1 MAGEAQLAKLCVVMK
16 NKKPLKDRLALVTG
30 ASRGIGR
37 ALALALAE
45 HGAHVVVAAR
55 TIGALEELDDEIRK
69 AGGKATLLQ
78 LDLSKG
84 DKIDQLGPTLFQR
97 WGKLDIFVG
106 NAGVLGP
113 LSPLH
118 HVTEDAWNQVID
130 INLSAN
136 WRLIRTLDPLLKRS
150 DAGRAVFLT
159 SGAAT
164 GKYAYWGPYGVS
176 KAGLEALVKTYAHE
190 LADTSVRVNL
200 VNPGPVRTAMRAK
213 AFPGEDPNTLPAP
226 DELVPLFLELVSP
239 ECDFSGRV
247 INFADWKK
255 KHIPADA

>member
-1 MAGEAQLAKLCVVMK
+1 LRPAVHVVMK

-37 ALALALAE
+37 AVATALAQ
-45 HGAHVVVAAR
+45 HGAHVVIAAR

-69 AGGKATLLQ
+69 DGGKATLLQ
-78 LDLSKG
+78 IDLSKG
-84 DKIDQLGPTLFQR
+84 DKLDQLGPTLFAR

-106 NAGVLGP
+106 NAGILGP

-164 GKYAYWGPYGVS
+164 GKHAYWGPYAVS

-190 LADTSVRVNL
+190 LEDTSVRVNL

-213 AFPGEDPNTLPAP
+213 AFPGEDPNTLPDP
-226 DELVPLFLELVSP
+226 SELVPMFLELVSP
-239 ECDFSGRV
+239 ECAISGRV
-247 INFADWKK
+247 VNFADWKK
-255 KHIPADA
+255 KHAPADA

>member
-1 MAGEAQLAKLCVVMK
+1 MK

-37 ALALALAE
+37 AVALALAQN
-45 HGAHVVVAAR
+45 GAHVVVAAR

-69 AGGKATLLQ
+69 GGGKATLLQ
-78 LDLSKG
+78 MDLSKG
-84 DKIDQLGPTLFQR
+84 EKIDQLGPTLFQR

-106 NAGVLGP
+106 NAGILGP

-118 HVTEDAWNQVID
+118 HVTEDAWNSVID

-136 WRLIRTLDPLLKRS
+136 WRLIRTLDPLLKRAE
-150 DAGRAVFLT
+150 AGRAVFLT
-159 SGAAT
+159 SAAAT
-164 GKYAYWGPYGVS
+164 GKYAYWGPYAVS

-190 LADTSVRVNL
+190 LADTPVRVNL

-213 AFPGEDPNTLPAP
+213 AFPGEDPSTLPAP
-226 DELVPLFLELVSP
+226 EELVPMFLEFASP
-239 ECDFSGRV
+239 TCELNGRV
-247 INFADWKK
+247 VNFGDWQK
-255 KHIPADA
+255 KHAPTDT